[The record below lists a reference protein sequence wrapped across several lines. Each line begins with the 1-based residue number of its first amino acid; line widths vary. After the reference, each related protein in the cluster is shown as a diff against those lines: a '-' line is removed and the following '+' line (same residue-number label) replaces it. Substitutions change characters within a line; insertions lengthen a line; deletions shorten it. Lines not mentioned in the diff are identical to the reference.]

1 MVGRARKRT
10 VPCGPSW
17 TGATDPSFTPLLPI
31 TYVFHVRVDTRV
43 SFLREAG
50 FRGPSGPSEG
60 DRGIT
65 KRTQLCFSVILTESR
80 IVSKDLVAWRTSYV
94 YDRWL
99 QPRQR
104 PPSSDDDSPCGLRV
118 VYTRHNVAW
127 CFSFFLSFLS
137 SFSFFSF
144 YFFILL
150 FLFLFFL
157 FFSSFTHLCCC
168 WNFHS
173 FV

>member
-10 VPCGPSW
+10 VPW
-17 TGATDPSFTPLLPI
+17 SFVNGRNRSPFYSPVAH
-31 TYVFHVRVDTRV
+31 YVFHVRVDTRV
-43 SFLREAG
+43 SFPREAG
-50 FRGPSGPSEG
+50 SRGPSGPSGG
-60 DRGIT
+60 DRGNT

-80 IVSKDLVAWRTSYV
+80 IVSKDLVAWRTSYAC
-94 YDRWL
+94 DRWL

-118 VYTRHNVAW
+118 VYTRHNVAR
-127 CFSFFLSFLS
+127 CFSFLLSFLS
-137 SFSFFSF
+137 SLSISLSCCFYSSSSF
-144 YFFILL
+144 
-150 FLFLFFL
+150 